1 MANGNGGFASH
12 STRRPTTLPRIGIM
26 KASNRHV
33 VREFKP
39 SKKKVLRRKR
49 KLTRD
54 RYPRRPS
61 MAHLSAMMD
70 SVTMVVVVVVVVKAG
85 HPGRAGKGVG

>member
-1 MANGNGGFASH
+1 VDAVIQDGAAGKRWRGRVHRKAQESRAHSNRVANGNGGFASH

-54 RYPRRPS
+54 R
-61 MAHLSAMMD
+61 
-70 SVTMVVVVVVVVKAG
+70 
-85 HPGRAGKGVG
+85 